1 MNSPAAIVLAPSA
14 ARAPTAQAVGILWQ
28 VERALIVDRS
38 TLEEAESYGDCL
50 THAAGHYERWEQW
63 RRLGAPRLAAL
74 GLPAQIASTEY
85 DDWPRG
91 RIIYEKSARRFVI
104 YADRRLRAPKIIVAM
119 ETAFGLDGS
128 EAVVKSDLHYA
139 SVDRL

>member
-1 MNSPAAIVLAPSA
+1 MGHVLVAD
-14 ARAPTAQAVGILWQ
+14 L
-28 VERALIVDRS
+28 S
-38 TLEEAESYGDCL
+38 TLAEAEPYGDCL

-91 RIIYEKSARRFVI
+91 RIIYEKPARRFVI
-104 YADRRLRAPKIIVAM
+104 YADRRLQAPKIIVAVK
-119 ETAFGLDGS
+119 TAFGLDGS
-128 EAVVKSDLHYA
+128 DA
-139 SVDRL
+139 DRQERLALR